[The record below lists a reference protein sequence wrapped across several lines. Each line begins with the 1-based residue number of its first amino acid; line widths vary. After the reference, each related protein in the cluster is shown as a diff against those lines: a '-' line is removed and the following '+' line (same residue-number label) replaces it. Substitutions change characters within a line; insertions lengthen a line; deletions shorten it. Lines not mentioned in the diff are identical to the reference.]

1 MTIKI
6 SNPTVRPA
14 MTMDGLH
21 VDQLLLRIDRKSGLK
36 AINAQGVVYGLGTDG
51 KQVFNDT
58 DMKVAEGDFNT
69 AAVTWA
75 IMNGQASG
83 VADAITKLTA
93 AKAAVSIEQPDL
105 FTLMAYFEQATGII
119 FQIAGKADVAGI
131 E

>member
-6 SNPTVRPA
+6 ANPTVRPA

-36 AINAQGVVYGLGTDG
+36 SINAQGVVYGLDNDG
-51 KQVFNDT
+51 KQVFNDV
-58 DMKVAEGDFNT
+58 DMKVAESDFSM
-69 AAVTWA
+69 AAITRA
-75 IMNGQASG
+75 IVNGQATD
-83 VADAITKLTA
+83 VPDAIAKLTA
-93 AKAAVSIEQPDL
+93 AKAAVGQPDL

-119 FQIAGKADVAGI
+119 FEIAGKTDVAGI